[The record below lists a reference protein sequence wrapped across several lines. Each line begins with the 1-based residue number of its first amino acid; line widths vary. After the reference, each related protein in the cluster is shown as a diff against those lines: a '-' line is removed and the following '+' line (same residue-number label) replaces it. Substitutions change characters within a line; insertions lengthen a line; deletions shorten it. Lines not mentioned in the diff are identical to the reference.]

1 MSHRAKR
8 DLIAIALTSMSPA
21 LCWGAAEGGES
32 VNIFAG
38 DIGNV
43 LWTLVIFGGV
53 LFVLGKYA
61 WGPILSNL
69 QQREEFIRDSLE
81 KAKQDRDAAEARLKE
96 YEERL
101 NTARAEATAIVDE
114 GRRDAE
120 VVRERIEKE
129 AQAEAERM
137 LQRAKREIVIAKET
151 AVKEIYTVSG
161 GLAIDIASRIVAR
174 ELTAQDHQ
182 RLIEDSITEMN
193 QMASIGGQNA
203 DA

>member
-1 MSHRAKR
+1 MSDRAKR
-8 DLIAIALTSMSPA
+8 DLILIALTGMAPA
-21 LCWGAAEGGES
+21 LSWAAAEAGES

-38 DIGNV
+38 DVGNV

-69 QQREEFIRDSLE
+69 QQREDFIRDSLE
-81 KAKQDRDAAEARLKE
+81 KAKEDRDAAEARLKE

-101 NTARAEATAIVDE
+101 STARAEATAIVDE

-120 VVRERIEKE
+120 VVRERVEKE
-129 AQAEAERM
+129 AQQEAGLM
-137 LQRAKREIVIAKET
+137 LERAKREITIAKET
-151 AVKEIYTVSG
+151 AVKELYIVSG
-161 GLAIDIASRIVAR
+161 GLAIDIASRIVAK
-174 ELTAQDHQ
+174 ELKEQDHR
-182 RLIEDSITEMN
+182 RLIEESINEMS
-193 QMASIGGQNA
+193 QLSSGQNA

>member
-1 MSHRAKR
+1 MSYRAKR
-8 DLIAIALTSMSPA
+8 DLILIALTSVAPVLSWA
-21 LCWGAAEGGES
+21 SAEAGES

-38 DIGNV
+38 DLGNV

-53 LFVLGKYA
+53 LFVLGKYV
-61 WGPILSNL
+61 WGLILGNL
-69 QQREEFIRDSLE
+69 QQREDFIRDSLE

-101 NTARAEATAIVDE
+101 STARAEATAIVEE

-120 VVRERIEKE
+120 VLRERIEKE
-129 AQAEAERM
+129 AQAEAGLM
-137 LQRAKREIVIAKET
+137 LERAKREIAIAKET
-151 AVKEIYTVSG
+151 AVKELYTVSG

-174 ELTAQDHQ
+174 ELKEPDHR
-182 RLIEDSITEMN
+182 RLIEDSINEMN
-193 QMASIGGQNA
+193 QLASGQNA